1 MKISHKLS
9 IVILVLLVTCSA
21 TRSWAQP
28 VAADTTAVSDST
40 LSSNGL
46 QLLARYT
53 GNSVLLRWA
62 PGTPERWLHG
72 NRYGYWLERAAIQ
85 QEGYFD
91 PTTFMPLTAQPIQVG
106 TQEDFKKYYAGGEN
120 EYVAVAAQAV
130 FGKSST
136 PASDMTEQ
144 IADLKSRWG
153 FAILAAD
160 FSQQAARSLGL
171 CYEDKTVQS
180 DQVYAYRIRFAT
192 PDTLP
197 GLPDLDYFFVKT
209 DVVAPALPPRLLPSS
224 ENEGCITLFWDRAW
238 HQEHFSAY
246 YIERS
251 EDEGKTYKRLNR
263 APYTLPL
270 SDSYTSFGRAEFAF
284 KDSVSSN
291 YKPFLYRLIG
301 INAFGELSPP
311 SFPVV
316 AMARDRT
323 PPSPPERVRA
333 QYLGNRAMQIT
344 WDKNIV
350 EPDFAGFHVVRS
362 SNVDSRYQP
371 LNDQLLP
378 KDTRS
383 YTDTGADEEG
393 SNFYMVVAV
402 DTAGNGSISLYS
414 YGQVID
420 SLPPVAPKGL
430 AGSIDTNGVVRLH
443 WNLGSERDL
452 KGYIVHYS
460 NAVDHEMACITP
472 EVLLDTLFLD
482 TIPLNTLTQKIYYR
496 VVAVDMHGNH
506 SPFSPL
512 LELTKPDTIP
522 PTAPLFS
529 DYLISGSRID
539 IKWVASS
546 SEDVKK
552 HYLLRREP
560 GENAWKTIYTTTSV
574 DTYMRFTDS
583 LTAPGRAYEYWVRAE
598 DAAGL
603 RSRPMAYLSVK
614 MPDLRLK
621 PAVQNVVAQVNNNK
635 NVVIRWKYPFSEQYK
650 MVIYK
655 ADQGSNFT
663 SCSSFPSGNR
673 TAEYIDAD
681 VKVGHEYEYT
691 LKVFYAD
698 GKESGFSPICKIKV
712 Q

>member
-1 MKISHKLS
+1 MKSNLIFSVS
-9 IVILVLLVTCSA
+9 IVTLLLACFA
-21 TRSWAQP
+21 THSRAQP
-28 VAADTTAVSDST
+28 VAADTTAVSDSI

-46 QLLARYT
+46 QLLAKYT
-53 GNSVLLRWA
+53 GHSVLLRWA

-72 NRYGYWLERAAIQ
+72 NRYGFWLERAIIQ

-91 PTTFMPLTAQPIQVG
+91 PTTFMPLTPQPIQVG

-136 PASDMTEQ
+136 SASGMTEQ

-160 FSQQAARSLGL
+160 FSQQAAQSLGL
-171 CYEDKTVQS
+171 WYEDKTVQA

-197 GLPDLDYFFVKT
+197 GLPDQDYFFVKT

-224 ENEGCITLFWDRAW
+224 ENEGSVTLFWDRTW

-251 EDEGKTYKRLNR
+251 ENEGKTYKRLNR

-270 SDSYTSFGRAEFAF
+270 SDSYASFGRGEFAF
-284 KDSVSSN
+284 KDSVNSN
-291 YKPFLYRLIG
+291 YTPFLYRLIG

-311 SFPVV
+311 SMPVV
-316 AMARDRT
+316 AMGRDRT

-344 WDKNIV
+344 WEKNIA

-362 SNVDSRYQP
+362 SNVDSRYKP
-371 LNDQLLP
+371 LHDQLIP
-378 KDTRS
+378 KDKRS
-383 YTDTGADEEG
+383 FTDTSADEEG
-393 SNFYMVVAV
+393 SNFYMVIAV

-414 YGQVID
+414 YGQVVD
-420 SLPPVAPKGL
+420 SVPPLVPKGL

-460 NAVDHEMACITP
+460 NAADHEMSCITP

-482 TIPLNTLTQKIYYR
+482 TIPLNTLTPQIYYR
-496 VVAVDMHGNH
+496 IVAVDMHGNH
-506 SPFSPL
+506 SPFSQL
-512 LELTKPDTIP
+512 LELSKPDTIP

-529 DYLISGSRID
+529 DYLISGNRIQV
-539 IKWVASS
+539 KWVASS

-552 HYLLRREP
+552 HYLLRREK
-560 GENAWKTIYTTTSV
+560 GENIWEMIYTSTSA
-574 DTYMRFTDS
+574 DTYQDFTDS
-583 LTAPGRAYEYWVRAE
+583 LTAPGRAYEYWIAAE
-598 DAAGL
+598 DEAGL

-614 MPDLRLK
+614 MPDFRLK

-635 NVVIRWKYPFSEQYK
+635 KVIIRWKYPYEEQYK
-650 MVIYK
+650 IVLYK
-655 ADQGSNFT
+655 ADQGS
-663 SCSSFPSGNR
+663 SFATCASLQSNNSK
-673 TAEYIDAD
+673 TEYLDAD
-681 VKVGHEYEYT
+681 VITGHEYEYT
-691 LKVFYAD
+691 LKVFYPN

-712 Q
+712 E